1 MRYQIPDDEQERLDQ
16 LNEWFTQIL
25 CSEDYFDDEKWMS
38 IRLNL
43 SKWKEKGLGFR
54 QENQGQFCSL
64 NLEQQNLSYR
74 IYNYLNEV
82 LLFEMG
88 IKEAVLKQRFEQ
100 ASLYRDLKMITK
112 QHLKDIYNE
121 QPIVI
126 KFFKI
131 ENETLVL
138 KHIENYFINQYIKE
152 KLRK

>member
-1 MRYQIPDDEQERLDQ
+1 MRYQIPDDEQERLNQ

-43 SKWKEKGLGFR
+43 AKWKEKGFGFR
-54 QENQGQFCSL
+54 QENQGQFCSMD
-64 NLEQQNLSYR
+64 LEEQKLTYR
-74 IYNYLNEV
+74 IYNYLSEV

-100 ASLYRDLKMITK
+100 ASLYRDLKVISK
-112 QHLKDIYNE
+112 QDLKDIYE
-121 QPIVI
+121 EHSFIV

-138 KHIENYFINQYIKE
+138 KHIENNFINRHIKE
-152 KLRK
+152 RIRK

>member
-43 SKWKEKGLGFR
+43 AKWKEKGFGFR
-54 QENQGQFCSL
+54 QENQGQFCSMD
-64 NLEQQNLSYR
+64 LEEQKLTYR
-74 IYNYLNEV
+74 IYNYLSEV

-100 ASLYRDLKMITK
+100 ASLYRDLKVMTK

-126 KFFKI
+126 NFFKI
-131 ENETLVL
+131 ENETLL
-138 KHIENYFINQYIKE
+138 LMHIENYFINQHIKE
-152 KLRK
+152 RLRK

>member
-1 MRYQIPDDEQERLDQ
+1 MRYQIPNDEQERLDQ

-25 CSEDYFDDEKWMS
+25 CSEDYFDDAKWLS

-43 SKWKEKGLGFR
+43 AKWKEKGFGFR
-54 QENQGQFCSL
+54 QENQGQFCIL
-64 NLEQQNLSYR
+64 DLEELTLVYK
-74 IYNYLNEV
+74 IYNYLGEV

-88 IKEAVLKQRFEQ
+88 IKEAVLKQKFEQ
-100 ASLYRDLKMITK
+100 ASLYRDLKVITK
-112 QHLKDIYNE
+112 HHLKDIYEE
-121 QPIVI
+121 QSFIV

-152 KLRK
+152 RIRK

>member
-43 SKWKEKGLGFR
+43 AKWKEKGFGFR
-54 QENQGQFCSL
+54 QENQGQFCSMD
-64 NLEQQNLSYR
+64 LEEQKLTYR
-74 IYNYLNEV
+74 IYNYLGEV
-82 LLFEMG
+82 LQFEMG

-100 ASLYRDLKMITK
+100 ASLYRDLKVITK
-112 QHLKDIYNE
+112 QHLKDIYEENSF
-121 QPIVI
+121 IV

-138 KHIENYFINQYIKE
+138 MHIENYFINQYIKE
-152 KLRK
+152 RIRK

>member
-25 CSEDYFDDEKWMS
+25 CSEDYFDDEKWLS

-43 SKWKEKGLGFR
+43 AKWKEKGFGFR
-54 QENQGQFCSL
+54 QENQGQFRSMD
-64 NLEQQNLSYR
+64 LEEQNLTYR
-74 IYNYLNEV
+74 IYNYLGEV
-82 LLFEMG
+82 LQFEMG

-100 ASLYRDLKMITK
+100 ASLYRDLKVITK
-112 QHLKDIYNE
+112 QHLKDIYEENSF
-121 QPIVI
+121 IV

-138 KHIENYFINQYIKE
+138 KHIENNFINRHIKE
-152 KLRK
+152 RIRK

>member
-43 SKWKEKGLGFR
+43 AKWKEKGFGFR
-54 QENQGQFCSL
+54 QENQGQFCSMD
-64 NLEQQNLSYR
+64 LEVQKLTYR
-74 IYNYLNEV
+74 IYNYLSEV

-100 ASLYRDLKMITK
+100 ASLFRDLKVITR
-112 QHLKDIYNE
+112 QHLKDDYKE

-126 KFFKI
+126 NFFKI

-138 KHIENYFINQYIKE
+138 MHIENFFINQHIKE

>member
-25 CSEDYFDDEKWMS
+25 CSEDYFEDEKWMS

-43 SKWKEKGLGFR
+43 AKWKEKGFGFR
-54 QENQGQFCSL
+54 QENQGKFCPMD
-64 NLEQQNLSYR
+64 LEEQNLTYR
-74 IYNYLNEV
+74 IYNYLGEV
-82 LLFEMG
+82 LQFEMG

-100 ASLYRDLKMITK
+100 ASLYRDLKVITK
-112 QHLKDIYNE
+112 QHLKDIYE
-121 QPIVI
+121 EHSFII

-131 ENETLVL
+131 ENETIVL

-152 KLRK
+152 RIRK

>member
-38 IRLNL
+38 IRLNIA
-43 SKWKEKGLGFR
+43 KWKEKGFGFR
-54 QENQGQFCSL
+54 QENQGQFCSMD
-64 NLEQQNLSYR
+64 LEEQKLTYR
-74 IYNYLNEV
+74 IYNYLSEV

-100 ASLYRDLKMITK
+100 ASLYRDLKVISK
-112 QHLKDIYNE
+112 QDLKDIFE
-121 QPIVI
+121 EHSFIV

-138 KHIENYFINQYIKE
+138 KHIENYFINRHIKE
-152 KLRK
+152 RIRK

>member
-1 MRYQIPDDEQERLDQ
+1 MRYQIPEEEQERLDQ

-25 CSEDYFDDEKWMS
+25 CSEDYFEDEKWMS

-43 SKWKEKGLGFR
+43 AKWNEKGFGFR

-74 IYNYLNEV
+74 IYNYLSEV

-152 KLRK
+152 RLRK

>member
-25 CSEDYFDDEKWMS
+25 CSEDYYEDEKWLS

-43 SKWKEKGLGFR
+43 AKWKEKGFGFR
-54 QENQGQFCSL
+54 QENQCQFCSL
-64 NLEQQNLSYR
+64 DLEEQNLVYK
-74 IYNYLNEV
+74 IYNYLGEV

-100 ASLYRDLKMITK
+100 ASLYRDLKVITK
-112 QHLKDIYNE
+112 QHLKGIYE
-121 QPIVI
+121 EKSFFV

-131 ENETLVL
+131 ESETLVL

-152 KLRK
+152 RTRK

>member
-25 CSEDYFDDEKWMS
+25 CSEDYFEDEKWMS

-43 SKWKEKGLGFR
+43 DKWKDKGFGFR
-54 QENQGQFCSL
+54 QENQGKFCPMD
-64 NLEQQNLSYR
+64 LEEQNLTYR
-74 IYNYLNEV
+74 IYNYLGEV
-82 LLFEMG
+82 LQFEMG

-100 ASLYRDLKMITK
+100 ASLYRDLKVITK
-112 QHLKDIYNE
+112 QHLKDIYE
-121 QPIVI
+121 EHSFII

-131 ENETLVL
+131 ENETIVL

-152 KLRK
+152 RIRK

>member
-25 CSEDYFDDEKWMS
+25 CSEDYFEDEKWMS

-43 SKWKEKGLGFR
+43 AKWKEKGFGCR
-54 QENQGQFCSL
+54 QENQGKFCPMD
-64 NLEQQNLSYR
+64 LEEQNLTYR
-74 IYNYLNEV
+74 IYNYLGEV
-82 LLFEMG
+82 LQFEMG

-100 ASLYRDLKMITK
+100 ASLYRDLKVITK
-112 QHLKDIYNE
+112 QHLKDIYE
-121 QPIVI
+121 EHSFII

-131 ENETLVL
+131 ENETIVL

-152 KLRK
+152 RIRK

>member
-1 MRYQIPDDEQERLDQ
+1 MRYQIPQDDEERLDQ

-43 SKWKEKGLGFR
+43 SKCKEKGFGFR
-54 QENQGQFCSL
+54 QENLGQFCSL
-64 NLEQQNLSYR
+64 NLEEQNLTYR
-74 IYNYLNEV
+74 IYNYLGEI

-100 ASLYRDLKMITK
+100 ASLYRDLKVITK
-112 QHLKDIYNE
+112 QQLKDIYKE
-121 QPIVI
+121 QPVVI

-152 KLRK
+152 RLRK